1 MQLTAMQLTT
11 WRYSSPMII
20 LGLVEVGV
28 LVGITHLD
36 GAPPPMTLVSI
47 IAAVLALLV
56 GVVPLWLRPS
66 PTTAV
71 GGVMIVFLAAFILV
85 PVRPG
90 MVTHLTTGTML
101 TNAPAYV
108 IFRLLNG
115 AFMVATAFQVASYF
129 PQPIVATGC
138 PQPSRRH
145 IWLAYG
151 IMALVVSALLIAPL
165 PFWRATLFGGVVLWS
180 YTLVARIVWR
190 LSCLSRDQRIENAQ
204 AARQARVL
212 LISALLAALPSL
224 LWNLLELAMGTSLG
238 RSDLAAIFLV
248 IFPMGT
254 AYAILRHDL
263 LNIEGAVRRA
273 LAYSALSAV
282 TLLIYFAVTLL
293 LTVAVVR
300 RQPELALVVTALSVL
315 AATFAF
321 APLQPRIQGL
331 VDRWLYPERQ
341 KFAQAIAA
349 AQTQLGNQIERTAV
363 LDLLNQTLPAQ
374 LGARWGQVTLAPQ
387 PAAPAPQHGP
397 VAWSGE
403 LAVGATVLGRYW
415 LGPRQTLLAYE
426 ADEQAQLRMLLGNAA
441 LVLAYGE
448 TITALQALNRELE
461 ERVATRTAQLLT
473 QQRALAVH
481 AERQQLA
488 RNLHDSVTQ
497 SLFSLNLSLGAMRKL
512 AQRDPQAAVAELG
525 TQEAAAQQALAE
537 LRQLLAQLRSEELPI
552 GSDMVDLVVP
562 LQQLCTETALRHHL
576 AIECQLPAAAWLPQ
590 PSVDELLFIAREA
603 LHNVVKHSG
612 AATATVTLA
621 QTATALI
628 LTISDTG
635 QGFTVP
641 AKWEE
646 LAGHHYGLRG
656 LQERVTQLR
665 GTLTIDSTPTIGTTV
680 KIEILVLSG
689 GA

>member
-1 MQLTAMQLTT
+1 MQRTTMKVTT
-11 WRYSSPMII
+11 WRYSSPTII
-20 LGLVEVGV
+20 LGLLEVGV
-28 LVGITHLD
+28 LVGITRLD

-56 GVVPLWLRPS
+56 GVVPLLLRPS

-71 GGVMIVFLAAFILV
+71 GGVMIVLLAAFILV

-90 MVTHLTTGTML
+90 MVAHLTTGSML

-115 AFMVATAFQVASYF
+115 AFMAATAFQVASYF
-129 PQPIVATGC
+129 PQPVVATGC

-151 IMALVVSALLIAPL
+151 LMALFVSAFLITPL
-165 PFWRATLFGGVVLWS
+165 PFWRASLFGGVVLWS

-224 LWNLLELAMGTSLG
+224 LWNLLELTLGTSLG

-248 IFPMGT
+248 IFPMGA

-263 LNIEGAVRRA
+263 LSIEGAVRRA

-282 TLLIYFAVTLL
+282 TLLVYFAVTLL

-341 KFAQAIAA
+341 KFAQALAA
-349 AQTQLGNQIERTAV
+349 AQTQLGNQIEQAAV

-374 LGARWGQVTLAPQ
+374 IGAHWGQVTLAPQ
-387 PAAPAPQHGP
+387 PAAPAPYQHP

-403 LAVGATVLGRYW
+403 MAVGNRVLGRYW
-415 LGPRQTLLAYE
+415 LGPRQTLVAYE
-426 ADEQAQLRMLLGNAA
+426 ADEQAQLRALLSNAA

-448 TITALQALNRELE
+448 TIAALQAFNRELE
-461 ERVATRTAQLLT
+461 ERVATRTAQVLA

-525 TQEAAAQQALAE
+525 AQEAAAQQALTE
-537 LRQLLAQLRSEELPI
+537 MRQLLSQLRSEEI
-552 GSDMVDLVVP
+552 TIDSAAIDLVAP
-562 LQQLCTETALRHHL
+562 LQQLCSQTAQRHHL
-576 AIECQLPAAAWLPQ
+576 ALETQLPSTLLLPAAT
-590 PSVDELLFIAREA
+590 VDELLFIAREA
-603 LHNVVKHSG
+603 LHNIVKHSG
-612 AATATVTLA
+612 AATAVVTLT
-621 QTATALI
+621 QTPTTLAL
-628 LTISDTG
+628 TVSDTG
-635 QGFTVP
+635 KGFTVP
-641 AKWEE
+641 AKWDA
-646 LAGHHYGLRG
+646 LTDNHYGLRG
-656 LQERVTQLR
+656 IQERVTQLGGR
-665 GTLTIDSTPTIGTTV
+665 LTIASAPDAGTTV
-680 KIEILVLSG
+680 KVEIF
-689 GA
+689 AE